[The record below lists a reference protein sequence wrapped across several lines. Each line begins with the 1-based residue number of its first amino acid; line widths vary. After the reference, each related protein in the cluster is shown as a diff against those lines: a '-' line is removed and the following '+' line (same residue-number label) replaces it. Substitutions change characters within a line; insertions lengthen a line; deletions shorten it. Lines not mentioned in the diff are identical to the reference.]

1 MSGVSWPLRAIS
13 PAWLLGACDQLV
25 RMVPLALPSLSD
37 TLLLTPSGLGAAVRI
52 DLDTLTESRPELLI
66 TPFDEL
72 TRLIED
78 QVKPLALRRS

>member
-52 DLDTLTESRPELLI
+52 DLESRPELLI
-66 TPFDEL
+66 TPFDQL